1 MVSHAR
7 SDQRQGASPLD
18 TGNATNRHENPRPE
32 NEPQSAFARHGP
44 SAEVKMKPLSLW
56 LAFVFSGLVLFS
68 RVGSAQA
75 PYYAGKTM
83 TVVEGNSPGG
93 VADLRTK
100 TIVQFLQKYIPGSP
114 TIVSQYVPG
123 GGGRQAANQVYR
135 AAGDGLTIGAS
146 SPGVLSSAVLGE
158 PGVEYDPFKF
168 IYLGSP
174 FSENNNMFV
183 TRKALGLN
191 SLEKLRAVSGL
202 RIGAQSVGH
211 VQYIRGR
218 LFAWLLDLKD
228 PRFVVGYSGTELDIA
243 LERGE
248 VDARAAALDTRV
260 LAESYNNLV
269 NFHAI
274 LEIPKGHRPPQF
286 AHLPE
291 IEAFVRSGL
300 ESRLMAMARI
310 FWGVGTLKYLP
321 PSTPEKLAEILRQA
335 VRETFKDRQFHE
347 QYKKVIGFYPT
358 PLMPEAQQKLVAA
371 LPRDNEV
378 IKLFKAIS
386 GIDPLP
392 PRK

>member
-1 MVSHAR
+1 M
-7 SDQRQGASPLD
+7 QR
-18 TGNATNRHENPRPE
+18 
-32 NEPQSAFARHGP
+32 
-44 SAEVKMKPLSLW
+44 LSRW
-56 LAFVFSGLVLFS
+56 LALVFSGLALFPS
-68 RVGSAQA
+68 VGSAQA
-75 PYYAGKTM
+75 PYYAGKTI

-100 TIVQFLQKYIPGSP
+100 AIVQFLQKYIPGNP
-114 TIVSQYVPG
+114 TIITQYVPG
-123 GGGRQAANQVYR
+123 AGGRQAANQVYR
-135 AAGDGLTIGAS
+135 AAADGLTIGAS

-158 PGVEYDPFKF
+158 PGVEYDPYKF

-174 FSENNNMFV
+174 FSEGINMFA

-191 SLEKLRAVSGL
+191 SLEKLRAASGL

-218 LFAWLLDLKD
+218 LFAWLLDVKE
-228 PRFVVGYSGTELDIA
+228 PRFVVGYSGTELEIA

-248 VDARAAALDTRV
+248 VDGRATTLDTQT
-260 LAESYNNLV
+260 LTESYQNLV
-269 NFHAI
+269 DFHAI
-274 LEIPKGHRPPQF
+274 LENPKGRRPPQF

-291 IEAFVRSGL
+291 IDSFVRSGI
-300 ESRLMAMARI
+300 ESRLMAMART

-321 PSTPEKLAEILRQA
+321 PTTPNKLAEILRQA

-347 QYKKVIGFYPT
+347 QYKKVIGIYPT
-358 PLMPEAQQKLVAA
+358 PLMGEDQQKLVAS

-378 IKLFKAIS
+378 IKVFKTIS
-386 GIDPLP
+386 GIEPLP